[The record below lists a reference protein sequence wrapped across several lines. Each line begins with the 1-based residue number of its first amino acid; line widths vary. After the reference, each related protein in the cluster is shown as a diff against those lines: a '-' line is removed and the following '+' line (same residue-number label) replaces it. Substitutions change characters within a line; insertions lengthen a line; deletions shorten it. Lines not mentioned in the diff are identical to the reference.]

1 MTGNDVMATRPAA
14 SPRTGSRR
22 RLGRRPDSPR
32 RRGPLRW
39 LILALAIIVALVM
52 LAPLLLLVLN
62 AFKTGSDYSTH
73 GPLAWPTSLS
83 LDSFE
88 AYLSRVDYP
97 RALVNSIVI
106 SGSVAVLGALI
117 SLMAAYAIGI
127 GRVRGSTPLL
137 AIFLLATMLPQE
149 ALIYPLFYGA
159 QATGTFN
166 TVWSVIIVFTVL
178 QAAFG
183 TYLLASV
190 ISTLPPSLLEAAAI
204 DGAGRWR
211 TLWSVVFPL
220 MRPTLSVLM
229 VFFFVWTWNEFYI
242 PLILLSD
249 QSVQTIPIAL
259 ATLQGQN
266 SIDITALNAGSLLSL
281 LPTLVFFA
289 IFQRTLSRGVTV
301 GSIK

>member
-1 MTGNDVMATRPAA
+1 MTATTAPDRNATSRQVPSSAPA
-14 SPRTGSRR
+14 PTPRR
-22 RLGRRPDSPR
+22 RQ
-32 RRGPLRW
+32 RGPLRW
-39 LILALAIIVALVM
+39 VILALAVLVAVVM
-52 LAPLLLLVLN
+52 LAPLALLVLN
-62 AFKTGSDYSTH
+62 AFKTGGDYSAH
-73 GPLAWPTSLS
+73 GPLALPTSWS
-83 LDSFE
+83 LQSFQD
-88 AYLSRVDYP
+88 YLDRVDFL
-97 RALVNSIVI
+97 RALWNSVVI
-106 SGSVAVLGALI
+106 STLVALLGTLV
-117 SLMAAYAIGI
+117 SLLSAYAIGI
-127 GRVRGSTPLL
+127 GRVRGSTALL
-137 AIFLLATMLPQE
+137 AVFLLATMLPQE

-183 TYLLASV
+183 TYLLSSV
-190 ISTLPPSLLEAAAI
+190 MSTLPPSLLEAAAL

-211 TLWSVVFPL
+211 ILWSVVYPV

-249 QSVQTIPIAL
+249 QAVQTVPIAL

-266 SIDITALNAGSLLSL
+266 SIDITSLNAGSLLSL
-281 LPTLVFFA
+281 LPTLVFFM

-301 GSIK
+301 GSVK